1 MFYKTTSDTSFKGH
15 FKSNV
20 ECGIRSYKREASLL
34 VKIILTI
41 GFIVA
46 PFFWASYALRRSKA
60 KEGVKVIVKD
70 PNPN

>member
-20 ECGIRSYKREASLL
+20 ECGIRSYKLEASLL
-34 VKIILTI
+34 LKIMLTL

-46 PFFWASYALRRSKA
+46 PFFWAWYAFRRSKA
-60 KEGVKVIVKD
+60 KLHVMVVVKD